1 MHIARGLCCGGA
13 AWCLAQVMAEW
24 ERIMAGIEKAA
35 DDLRK
40 DGSCARWFEGSDAII
55 RKVCSLVL
63 LPD

>member
-1 MHIARGLCCGGA
+1 
-13 AWCLAQVMAEW
+13 MAEW